1 MVKARLLD
9 RLINLSDLT
18 LIDEGQDPVIALLNI
33 KAKKLAITEL
43 KGVIDEIEGE
53 AHQSSFNKT
62 AFEDMR
68 RTEII
73 SRYDA

>member
-53 AHQSSFNKT
+53 AHQSSFNKM